1 MKKFSGADLKAYNVA
16 VAKIR
21 AGGDWALILKKNG
34 IEKKLVANGRYCL
47 S

>member
-1 MKKFSGADLKAYNVA
+1 MKNFSAADLKAQNAA

-21 AGGDWALILKKNG
+21 ADGDWALILKENG
-34 IEKKLVANGRYCL
+34 IGKLVANGRYCL